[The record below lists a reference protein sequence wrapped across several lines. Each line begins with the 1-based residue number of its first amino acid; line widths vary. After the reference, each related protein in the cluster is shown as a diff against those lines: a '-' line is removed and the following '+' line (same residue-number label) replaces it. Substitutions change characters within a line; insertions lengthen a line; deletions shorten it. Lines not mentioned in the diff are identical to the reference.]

1 MSPEDASLF
10 VYWRHALRG
19 RRHRAGSRGAGRA
32 GRCDRRGV
40 PLRERG
46 PRNGNG
52 DQRRRRRR
60 SVHRRSPRDARRAAS
75 RPRGRDRAGGGRA
88 RPAGRVEP
96 GALRPRSPRP
106 PGRHARDRPGS
117 FTSDPLRGTR
127 AEYLLRSQA
136 ARRPLPARVAGGATL
151 TDADLIAKR
160 LSQIETCI
168 AELRALARL
177 DELARDVKEERFV
190 EHTLQ
195 IAIQAALDVASHI
208 VSDERLGEPRTNR
221 ELFGLLARPG
231 ILSGTLAEI
240 LEEAAGFR
248 NVLVH
253 GYGDVDIRIVRDVV
267 EHRLD
272 DLLAFVASV
281 RRWMASSPDH

>member
-1 MSPEDASLF
+1 M
-10 VYWRHALRG
+10 
-19 RRHRAGSRGAGRA
+19 
-32 GRCDRRGV
+32 
-40 PLRERG
+40 
-46 PRNGNG
+46 
-52 DQRRRRRR
+52 
-60 SVHRRSPRDARRAAS
+60 
-75 RPRGRDRAGGGRA
+75 
-88 RPAGRVEP
+88 
-96 GALRPRSPRP
+96 
-106 PGRHARDRPGS
+106 
-117 FTSDPLRGTR
+117 TDP
-127 AEYLLRSQA
+127 
-136 ARRPLPARVAGGATL
+136 
-151 TDADLIAKR
+151 DLIAKK
-160 LSQIETCI
+160 LAQVETCI

-221 ELFGLLARPG
+221 ELFGLLERPG
-231 ILSGTLAEI
+231 ILSRDLVEI

-253 GYGDVDIRIVRDVV
+253 GYSDIDVGIVRDVV

-281 RRWMASSPDH
+281 RRWMAGQRP